1 MELIGDGMRKWQQRA
16 VTLCVWSAILVSPA
30 LGQRLTDLS
39 TRVPVGRG
47 DTVVVGFL
55 GGIERWDDTDRG
67 VRKLALNL
75 RALGISG
82 VHAETFANHRRATA
96 MRFLRRAIDTNGDG
110 RISPE
115 EAASARVILYGQ
127 SLGGSATIKT
137 ARDLEKLGVPVLLTV
152 QVDSFGPDD
161 AVIPAN
167 VYAAANFYQH
177 DPFTIWGQDRIRAA
191 DPARTR
197 ILGNFRF
204 SYAFLPA
211 SSSRSWLRRNLG
223 GSHAKMADD
232 PATWALVET
241 LILNAISK
249 P

>member
-1 MELIGDGMRKWQQRA
+1 MRKWQQRA
-16 VTLCVWSAILVSPA
+16 ATLCIWFAIFVSSA

-39 TRVPVGRG
+39 TRVPVARG
-47 DTVVVGFL
+47 DTVVIGFL
-55 GGIERWDDTDRG
+55 GGVERWNDADRG
-67 VRKLALNL
+67 VRRLALNL
-75 RALGISG
+75 RALDLPG
-82 VHAETFANHRRATA
+82 VHSETFGNHSRATA
-96 MRFLRRAIDTNGDG
+96 IKFLRQAIDTNGDG
-110 RISPE
+110 KIDAG

-127 SLGGSATIKT
+127 SLGGSAVVKT
-137 ARDLEKLGVPVLLTV
+137 ARDLDKLRVPVLLTV
-152 QVDSFGPDD
+152 QVDSFGPADG
-161 AVIPAN
+161 VIPAN
-167 VYAAANFYQH
+167 VAAAANFYQR
-177 DPFTIWGQDRIRAA
+177 DPFTIWGQGKIRAA
-191 DPARTR
+191 DPSRTQ

-211 SSSRSWLRRNLG
+211 SPSRSWVRRKLG